1 MQTKTLAIA
10 LAFGVVACAQ
20 GGSMSSPPTPIIDT
34 QGVDAAQYQQDLTE
48 CQQFAGQKSVGED
61 TAKGAIGG
69 ALLGAALGA
78 AIGAATGNAGQGAA
92 VGAAAG
98 GIGGGAGGAGKTMQE
113 KKQIVSRCMQ
123 GRGYNV
129 LSAD

>member
-1 MQTKTLAIA
+1 VRHGILAIG
-10 LAFGVVACAQ
+10 LVFGIAACAQ
-20 GGSMSSPPTPIIDT
+20 GGGMTAPSTPIIDT
-34 QGVDAAQYQQDLTE
+34 QGVDAAQYQQDLAQ
-48 CQQFAGQKSVGED
+48 CQEYAQQVSVGQD
-61 TAKGAIGG
+61 TAKSTIGG
-69 ALLGAALGA
+69 ALLGAAMGA

-98 GIGGGAGGAGKTMQE
+98 GIGGGAGGAGKAMQE

-129 LSAD
+129 LSAG